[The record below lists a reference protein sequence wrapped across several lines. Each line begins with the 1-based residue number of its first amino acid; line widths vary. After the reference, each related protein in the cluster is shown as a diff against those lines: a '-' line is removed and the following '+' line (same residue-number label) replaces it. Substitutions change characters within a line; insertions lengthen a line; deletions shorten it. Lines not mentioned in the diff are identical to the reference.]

1 MIKIKCPKC
10 GEEITIDKSQYDSLL
25 NEIKT
30 EEVNKAVQERVGIE
44 LMKIQTMNESTK
56 ANLEREYKE
65 KADKFKEEKKA
76 LEFEL
81 EKQKIEVDT
90 KVLKATQAIKDDL
103 AKKEQE
109 AALLKSQLESSKKD
123 AQLTEAKL
131 KEDYEHQLKMKD
143 EDLERW
149 KSYRMGDST
158 KDLGESLEKYCE
170 EKFNEIRTVTYPNA
184 EFIKDNIVDETGKGD
199 YIFRDKVGDIE
210 IASIM
215 FDMKT
220 EKDTTATKH
229 KNEDFFAKLDKNRE
243 SKGCEYAVLVSTLE
257 ADSQLYNK
265 GIVDVSYKYPKM
277 YVVRPQFF
285 LTFIA
290 LIHSMAMKNYE
301 SKRQLIEY
309 QRQNTDIT
317 NFESMVRQVAEKIN
331 TDYENA
337 AKIYDNVDKMC
348 DDIVNKVETFRKGF
362 KTAAGWY
369 EKAKNQLP
377 NLEVRKLTKGNLTM
391 KEKFD
396 ALKSSIDN
404 K

>member
-309 QRQNTDIT
+309 QRQNADIT